1 MNPIIF
7 FPENEEQLKKPEAIA
22 KDLKITATSLDDEEK
37 KKLGSI
43 LLANLR
49 KKNLKA
55 QASMEDIISVVEEV
69 RTEKFYGKKDNNR

>member
-1 MNPIIF
+1 M
-7 FPENEEQLKKPEAIA
+7 
-22 KDLKITATSLDDEEK
+22 KITATSLDDEEK
-37 KKLGSI
+37 KKLESI